1 VIIIEIRTSCPSS
14 EFSQEFIQGM
24 VDRMA
29 VSFHKYGL
37 VSDAYPDK
45 VDAMASMEAR
55 LRKYRETG
63 NTEWLIDAANFLMI
77 EFMCPRH
84 NDAHFQA
91 TDSDASPG
99 RVTPSGERTAR
110 KNEDIRD

>member
-1 VIIIEIRTSCPSS
+1 MEIRTNCPDT

-45 VDAMASMEAR
+45 VDAMASMAKR
-55 LRKYRETG
+55 IRMYRETG

-84 NDAHFQA
+84 DAAHFQA

-99 RVTPSGERTAR
+99 RVTSAGESTAR
-110 KNEDIRD
+110 ANADITD